1 MSLNSQSKVQYK
13 PLLCNNKIIEV
24 IEQNKGHAMS
34 DILIKNST
42 MTGYWCI
49 TDSNQIRLSYNQMH
63 HKQWDSNLAIG
74 AEATSLLELI

>member
-42 MTGYWCI
+42 MTGY
-49 TDSNQIRLSYNQMH
+49 
-63 HKQWDSNLAIG
+63 
-74 AEATSLLELI
+74 